1 MIFFS
6 NNMVSTS
13 IHIVAMMNSL
23 VRARF
28 WNFISPQTKYILLL
42 PVHASIFCIVFLVCS
57 QEKDPELWQHFR
69 KMGVETHMFAHH
81 WFLTLCT
88 ARFPLYFVFSILDI
102 VLVQGLDTIF
112 QIALALL
119 TVSERRFDV
128 VIVIYCIIMTMNEVW
143 ALTFIRKHNS
153 E

>member
-1 MIFFS
+1 MRKFYVDIHFREFFFFF
-6 NNMVSTS
+6 
-13 IHIVAMMNSL
+13 A
-23 VRARF
+23 
-28 WNFISPQTKYILLL
+28 
-42 PVHASIFCIVFLVCS
+42 

-119 TVSERRFDV
+119 TVSAKRKFDV
-128 VIVIYCIIMTMNEVW
+128 VSVICAAMTM
-143 ALTFIRKHNS
+143 K
-153 E
+153 